1 MSSGRNYTQL
11 NYPILWKLAKKIELA
26 TQLQTQTQMAASPM
40 QVTNYGLGGLC
51 EIHVDPHGYIQGNE
65 VPKSRDYLYDT
76 GDMIGTF
83 MAWLKD
89 TEAGG
94 GTGYVT
100 PGYEG
105 IVSCLFTFCQLIVY
119 IVSCLFTFLIFKQ
132 NIDFCKVFCHEK
144 LLIFSILFYICQL
157 FICLFISCLFT
168 FCQLIVYIFKNLNF
182 RAKT

>member
-65 VPKSRDYLYDT
+65 VPKSRDYLYNT

-105 IVSCLFTFCQLIVY
+105 
-119 IVSCLFTFLIFKQ
+119 
-132 NIDFCKVFCHEK
+132 D
-144 LLIFSILFYICQL
+144 CQL
-157 FICLFISCLFT
+157 FVYISQLFVYFLSANCLH
-168 FCQLIVYIFKNLNF
+168 CQLFVYFLSAVCLDFLFVCFHFQLFVYNFQLFVYIFS
-182 RAKT
+182 AV

>member
-65 VPKSRDYLYDT
+65 VPKSRDYLYNT

-105 IVSCLFTFCQLIVY
+105 DCQLFVYFLSTVYLLLESCLFTFSAICLHFQLFVY
-119 IVSCLFTFLIFKQ
+119 IFSSLFTFSAV
-132 NIDFCKVFCHEK
+132 C
-144 LLIFSILFYICQL
+144 
-157 FICLFISCLFT
+157 
-168 FCQLIVYIFKNLNF
+168 
-182 RAKT
+182 